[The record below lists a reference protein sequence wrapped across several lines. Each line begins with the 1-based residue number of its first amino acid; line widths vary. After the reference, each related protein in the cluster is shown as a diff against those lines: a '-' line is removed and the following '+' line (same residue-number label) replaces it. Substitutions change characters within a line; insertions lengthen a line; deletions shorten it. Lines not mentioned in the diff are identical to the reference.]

1 MRLDIRKTE
10 VLDRDDILQWR
21 NDPVS
26 REQSFQSNLISESNH
41 RNWFNQMMVDKKQ
54 NAYIG
59 IIASDK
65 TKIGFAHL
73 KNDTAGICT
82 VSVNLNPVQ
91 RGKGLGSKLLQ
102 KVIEDHSSFNDVVY
116 LALIKSTN
124 LASIRCFEKA
134 GFASYENKSGVVT
147 KTPKWYVD
155 YNHETMFKYQEA
167 ATAVSPDMELA
178 VKKAVLL
185 AKAKLVDRING
196 EMNNRTTITKN
207 EAGTNEDLTV
217 SAGSRDVIVNII
229 EDTLARGYEVKKQ
242 EIFLTK
248 HKSYRAYVMVELSK
262 KEVEAIIEAV
272 NKKKLASI
280 DVDAINK
287 QADEILN

>member
-1 MRLDIRKTE
+1 MELLTNYKDK
-10 VLDRDDILQWR
+10 D
-21 NDPVS
+21 NMK
-26 REQSFQSNLISESNH
+26 NLTKMI
-41 RNWFNQMMVDKKQ
+41 MVVVAGLMLAQ
-54 NAYIG
+54 CSTY
-59 IIASDK
+59 
-65 TKIGFAHL
+65 KI
-73 KNDTAGICT
+73 KPDM
-82 VSVNLNPVQ
+82 
-91 RGKGLGSKLLQ
+91 
-102 KVIEDHSSFNDVVY
+102 
-116 LALIKSTN
+116 
-124 LASIRCFEKA
+124 
-134 GFASYENKSGVVT
+134 NKSGVVD

-155 YNHETMFKYQEA
+155 YDHETLFKYVETG
-167 ATAVSPDMELA
+167 TAVSPDLELS

-196 EMNNRTTITKN
+196 EVNNRTTITKN

-217 SAGSRDVIVNII
+217 SAGSQDVIVNII

-272 NKKKLASI
+272 NKNKLASI

>member
-1 MRLDIRKTE
+1 MDWLTNYKDKE
-10 VLDRDDILQWR
+10 
-21 NDPVS
+21 NMK
-26 REQSFQSNLISESNH
+26 NLTKMI
-41 RNWFNQMMVDKKQ
+41 MVVVAGLMLAQ
-54 NAYIG
+54 CSTY
-59 IIASDK
+59 
-65 TKIGFAHL
+65 KI
-73 KNDTAGICT
+73 KPDM
-82 VSVNLNPVQ
+82 
-91 RGKGLGSKLLQ
+91 
-102 KVIEDHSSFNDVVY
+102 
-116 LALIKSTN
+116 
-124 LASIRCFEKA
+124 
-134 GFASYENKSGVVT
+134 NKSGVVD

-155 YNHETMFKYQEA
+155 YDHETMFKYVETG
-167 ATAVSPDMELA
+167 TAVSPDLELS

-196 EMNNRTTITKN
+196 EMNNRTTINKN

-217 SAGSRDVIVNII
+217 TAGSQDVIVNII

-272 NKKKLASI
+272 NKKETASI

-287 QADEILN
+287 QAKEILN

>member
-1 MRLDIRKTE
+1 MELLTNYKDK
-10 VLDRDDILQWR
+10 D
-21 NDPVS
+21 NMK
-26 REQSFQSNLISESNH
+26 NLTKMI
-41 RNWFNQMMVDKKQ
+41 MVVVAGLMLAQ
-54 NAYIG
+54 CSTY
-59 IIASDK
+59 
-65 TKIGFAHL
+65 KI
-73 KNDTAGICT
+73 KPDM
-82 VSVNLNPVQ
+82 
-91 RGKGLGSKLLQ
+91 
-102 KVIEDHSSFNDVVY
+102 
-116 LALIKSTN
+116 
-124 LASIRCFEKA
+124 
-134 GFASYENKSGVVT
+134 NKSGVID

-155 YNHETMFKYQEA
+155 YDHETLFKYVETG
-167 ATAVSPDMELA
+167 TAVSPDLELS

-196 EMNNRTTITKN
+196 EVNNRTTITKN

-217 SAGSRDVIVNII
+217 SAGSQDVIVNII

-272 NKKKLASI
+272 NKNKLASI